1 MLYRVAA
8 TFSLQQSQHLAR
20 DEGARQHDRE
30 EQRDTEHCN
39 PKTDARCER
48 IRIWIGLVD
57 HVTLP
62 FWAGGRSPIGLSADD
77 AYGTDP
83 RPVM

>member
-62 FWAGGRSPIGLSADD
+62 FWAGGGSAIGLSAAD
-77 AYGTDP
+77 AYGADP